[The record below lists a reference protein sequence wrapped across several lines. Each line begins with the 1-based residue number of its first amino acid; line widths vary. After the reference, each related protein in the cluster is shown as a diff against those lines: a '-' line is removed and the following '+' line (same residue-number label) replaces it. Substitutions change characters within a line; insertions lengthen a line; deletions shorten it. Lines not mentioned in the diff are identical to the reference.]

1 MNMADTLRLVAPF
14 LGAGSLA
21 LVAYFLAGSLR
32 VRPKVGRGLEDFA
45 GTSFR
50 TASAGNDRQ
59 IASRGEQIG
68 NRIAERLPFSL
79 DTWEEHLH
87 WAQRGGYFKAW
98 GIGRLI
104 FTAMIY
110 AGMGAC
116 VLLVNPA
123 PVSLL
128 VPLGAAAYPFISVR
142 AKANTV
148 RKRVVRGLPEMAALV
163 AAEMSAGV
171 SPDQAIQRAAVLPG
185 PLTSLLSDVLAYSRS
200 AGRPLFGHGQ
210 VRANS
215 VRGALVEVFSQAD
228 LPELLSF
235 AAQLDLVAEKG
246 VAGATLMNEVAR
258 TLGREYRSRLD
269 SEVEK
274 LNGKLMLA
282 TAVFFFIPFVL
293 VILGS
298 FMVPVMAIFG

>member
-1 MNMADTLRLVAPF
+1 MADTLRLVAPF
-14 LGAGSLA
+14 LGAGTLA
-21 LVAYFLAGSLR
+21 LVVYFLTGSLNLK
-32 VRPKVGRGLEDFA
+32 PKVGRGLEDFY
-45 GTSFR
+45 
-50 TASAGNDRQ
+50 ASAGNEQ
-59 IASRGEQIG
+59 KSASRGEQIG
-68 NRIAERLPFSL
+68 NRVAERLPFSL
-79 DTWEEHLH
+79 DTWEEHLR
-87 WAQRGGYFKAW
+87 WAQRGGYFKGW
-98 GIGRLI
+98 GIGRLV

-110 AGMGAC
+110 AGVGAL

-123 PVSLL
+123 PASLL

-148 RKRVVRGLPEMAALV
+148 RKRVVRGLPEVAALV

-171 SPDQAIQRAAVLPG
+171 SPDQAVQRASVLPG

-200 AGRPLFGHGQ
+200 AGRPLFG
-210 VRANS
+210 RKP
-215 VRGALVEVFSQAD
+215 VRGALVEIFAQAD
-228 LPELLSF
+228 LPELMAF

-298 FMVPVMAIFG
+298 FMAPVMAIFG